1 MYGQAY
7 FWIVGPHPQDNE
19 AAGYSTLPA
28 GLCRHYAHKL
38 LHPLALAGRAG
49 YRPGVM
55 VFETQAY

>member
-7 FWIVGPHPQDNE
+7 FWIIGPHAQDNE

-28 GLCRHYAHKL
+28 GLCRHYADKL